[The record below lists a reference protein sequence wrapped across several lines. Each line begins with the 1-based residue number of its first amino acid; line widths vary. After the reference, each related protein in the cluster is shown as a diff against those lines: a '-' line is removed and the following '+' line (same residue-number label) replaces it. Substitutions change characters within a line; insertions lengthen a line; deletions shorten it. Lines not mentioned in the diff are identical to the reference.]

1 MTMRYGCD
9 IVDKEEKLIN
19 PPTPKIHLTSYIAHK
34 KGDKCVNSD
43 TCGCVNLNFSPVYI
57 AIVYI

>member
-43 TCGCVNLNFSPVYI
+43 TCGCVNSEN
-57 AIVYI
+57 

>member
-19 PPTPKIHLTSYIAHK
+19 PANPKIHLTSYIAHK
-34 KGDKCVNSD
+34 KGEKCVKSNI
-43 TCGCVNLNFSPVYI
+43 CGCVNSEN
-57 AIVYI
+57 